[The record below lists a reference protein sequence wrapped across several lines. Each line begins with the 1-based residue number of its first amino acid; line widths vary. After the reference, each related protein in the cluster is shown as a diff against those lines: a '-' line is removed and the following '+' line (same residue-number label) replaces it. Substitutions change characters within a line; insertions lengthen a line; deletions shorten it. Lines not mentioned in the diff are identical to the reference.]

1 MDHQNFSAPACAL
14 ITPAEQLNELFATT
28 YRQYRPM
35 VRNTILGRLG
45 LYGTADTHLAEDLT
59 QNTFLA
65 FYQRL
70 HNTTAVHNA
79 GGLLRVMARQSVGHH
94 YRAMRNRYEQP
105 ADTGHWTFA
114 NRELGAT
121 AAGYY
126 TPAATGFRT
135 ATWSDDDNKPVI
147 PRIPGPRT
155 PQAAAYPG
163 DSDPNPDEALRRV
176 QGRPAPTRQS
186 GGAR

>member
-1 MDHQNFSAPACAL
+1 MTDLSTSAVRRG
-14 ITPAEQLNELFATT
+14 TPEQQLNDQFAAA
-28 YRQYRPM
+28 YREYRPM
-35 VRNTILGRLG
+35 VRNTILGRLAQ
-45 LYGTADTHLAEDLT
+45 YGPADTHLAEDLT

-79 GGLLRVMARQSVGHH
+79 GGLLRVMARQSIGHH

-105 ADTGHWTFA
+105 ADTGHWTFT

-126 TPAATGFRT
+126 TPATTGFRT
-135 ATWSDDDNKPVI
+135 AAIT
-147 PRIPGPRT
+147 PR
-155 PQAAAYPG
+155 PG
-163 DSDPNPDEALRRV
+163 DSDPDPDEALRRV
-176 QGRPAPTRQS
+176 QGRPAPIRQGGGTR
-186 GGAR
+186 